1 MKKLIQALIVFALLV
16 WIVPAQG
23 EVRTFFLYLG
33 TTDSGNTTTTSGVSN
48 LIVAGGRYKRSD
60 MSNIIHNVDLH
71 FDGYFTVQLVE
82 ITVSQ
87 SQQGVG
93 GSLDNVPFTLRFRK
107 SDIDNAAAWAGASN
121 YDVPEF
127 SGIVLSG
134 TTRRSVTVEIPN
146 AEFVMWDFV
155 TGGTTLFDH
164 AKFKFKAR

>member
-1 MKKLIQALIVFALLV
+1 MKKLMKLFIVFILLF
-16 WIVPAQG
+16 WLVPAQA

-33 TTDSGNTTTTSGVSN
+33 TTDSGNTTVTSGASN
-48 LIVAGGRYKRSD
+48 LIVEGGRYKRSD
-60 MSNIIHNVDLH
+60 SSYIIHNVDLH
-71 FDGYFTVQLVE
+71 FDGYFTVQLDE

-87 SQQGVG
+87 VQQQAA
-93 GSLDNVPFTLRFRK
+93 GSIDNVPFTLRFRK
-107 SDIDNAAAWAGASN
+107 SDINTAAAWAGASN
-121 YDVPEF
+121 YNVPEF

-146 AEFVMWDFV
+146 AEFVRWDFV